1 MSSHGTALITGASTG
16 IGAVYA
22 DRLAKRGH
30 DLILVARNL
39 QRMQELAARLGK
51 ETGVAIETIQAD
63 LTDKQD
69 LAKLEKRLAED
80 KSITLL
86 INNAGMAVKG
96 NTLEA
101 SADDIEAMLVL
112 NVLAPTRL
120 AKAAA
125 AGFAARKSG
134 AIVNI
139 ASVTAFVP
147 ERFPGAYAATKSFVV
162 TFTQGLAVELAPF
175 GVKVQAVLPGAT
187 RTEIWE
193 RAGKDINALPQEMVM
208 EVDDMVD
215 ASLSGF
221 DQNELITIPALPDV
235 AQWKALE
242 TARLA
247 MAPNLSLKNS
257 AARYKA

>member
-1 MSSHGTALITGASTG
+1 MSTKGTALITGASTG

-22 DRLAKRGH
+22 DRLAKRGF
-30 DLILVARNL
+30 DLILAARNIDRL
-39 QRMQELAARLGK
+39 KDLAARLIR
-51 ETGVAIETIQAD
+51 ETGVKVEAVKID
-63 LTDKQD
+63 LTDKKD
-69 LAKLEKRLAED
+69 LAVLEKRLAD
-80 KSITLL
+80 DSSITLL
-86 INNAGMAVKG
+86 INNAGMSVKG
-96 NTLEA
+96 GTLEA
-101 SADDIEAMLVL
+101 DADQIEQMLDL

-147 ERFPGAYAATKSFVV
+147 EMFPGAYAATKSYMV
-162 TFTQGLAVELAPF
+162 TFTQGLAVELKPH

-193 RAGKDINALPQEMVM
+193 RAGKSIDALPPEMVM
-208 EVDDMVD
+208 EVDEMVD
-215 ASLSGF
+215 ASLAGF
-221 DQNELITIPALPDV
+221 DQDELITIPSLPDV
-235 AQWKALE
+235 AQWSALQ

-247 MAPNLSLKNS
+247 LAPNLSLKNA
-257 AARYKA
+257 AARYKN